1 MKKLMALSCIVTAP
15 RLDEPVFV
23 FCREDAG
30 TLSMPEYVL
39 ALWWERER
47 QRQGES
53 VCVFTTRGNS
63 PPHFGECCT
72 CICSRS
78 SLSLSLSLSHSFPR
92 ITLTNFSDNSIPLMK
107 GTIHLL
113 PYRTIRTLLHQHRV
127 ELL

>member
-1 MKKLMALSCIVTAP
+1 MKKLTALSRIVTAP

-63 PPHFGECCT
+63 PPHFGAFCT

-78 SLSLSLSLSHSFPR
+78 SLSLSLSLSLYLPTYLSN
-92 ITLTNFSDNSIPLMK
+92 NFNWRSA
-107 GTIHLL
+107 
-113 PYRTIRTLLHQHRV
+113 R
-127 ELL
+127 